1 MPALKLSQ
9 QPAAFCAIS
18 RSPSVETSEL
28 QGCLP
33 QISTMHTPAIGTTA
47 TIHRSV
53 IPELSPWQRLPLQQL
68 TNYEQIDHQFSG
80 HQVWFESAIA
90 LRPSNPAFQAHEST
104 LTLMSQARDTGLK
117 VTLGDAITEIDFGFI
132 SSAPL
137 TISCLDAQ
145 GHCVALFQTDP
156 TAQPKPLTEAAGRPM
171 AQGISLD
178 TRGTQTVRIDCRAPF
193 VLTRFW
199 VKRAAT

>member
-1 MPALKLSQ
+1 
-9 QPAAFCAIS
+9 
-18 RSPSVETSEL
+18 
-28 QGCLP
+28 
-33 QISTMHTPAIGTTA
+33 MHTPAIGTTA

-53 IPELSPWQRLPLQQL
+53 IPEVLPWQRLPLQQL
-68 TNYEQIDHQFSG
+68 TNYEQIEHQFSG

-90 LRPSNPAFQAHEST
+90 LRPSNPAFQAHASM

-156 TAQPKPLTEAAGRPM
+156 AAPSTTLTAAAGRPL
-171 AQGISLD
+171 AQGVAFD
-178 TRGTQTVRIDCRAPF
+178 THGTQTVRIDCRAPF

-199 VKRAAT
+199 VKRAVA

>member
-1 MPALKLSQ
+1 
-9 QPAAFCAIS
+9 
-18 RSPSVETSEL
+18 
-28 QGCLP
+28 
-33 QISTMHTPAIGTTA
+33 MHTPAIGTTA

-156 TAQPKPLTEAAGRPM
+156 AAQPIPLTEAAGRPM

-199 VKRAAT
+199 VKRAAA

>member
-1 MPALKLSQ
+1 
-9 QPAAFCAIS
+9 
-18 RSPSVETSEL
+18 
-28 QGCLP
+28 
-33 QISTMHTPAIGTTA
+33 MHTPAIGTTA

-53 IPELSPWQRLPLQQL
+53 IPEVSPWQRLPLQQL
-68 TNYEQIDHQFSG
+68 TNYERIDHQFSG

-90 LRPSNPAFQAHEST
+90 LRPSNPAFQAREST

-117 VTLGDAITEIDFGFI
+117 VTLGEAITEIDFGFI

-145 GHCVALFQTDP
+145 GHCVALWQADLD
-156 TAQPKPLTEAAGRPM
+156 AQPTTLTKTAGRPM
-171 AQGISLD
+171 AQGVSLD
-178 TRGTQTVRIDCRAPF
+178 TRGTKTVRIDSRAPF

-199 VKRAAT
+199 IKQAAD